1 MKVKIII
8 FLITYFL
15 FFFNQNA
22 FAQLEKLTLKKAI
35 EHTLAENPVIKQME
49 AQLKAKQAE
58 WKGLTGIHDPELILM
73 KEGISNNTDPAFS
86 EQRIGISQSV
96 DFPLTSVY
104 RVKKSKS
111 EAASLQL
118 QLEAAKRDAIYEVK
132 LDYINLLYTISYK
145 NLADEQKEL
154 AKNLAEA
161 VKTKAQAGAGNGMD
175 QLKTEIQLSQAE
187 NDIEYAK
194 RILHEARYNLF
205 NTMGLD
211 VEDQKYTIVFSDT
224 LRTKDEKIA
233 QHVALDYV
241 DKDPYYEA
249 ILKETEAAGF
259 GVKEA
264 KSEYL
269 PNLNFSLYTQDYGDG
284 FGYTGFE
291 VGVSIPLWF
300 AFNQSSK
307 IQQAKYKKEALEW
320 RKKEVHLDM
329 KLQIEHA
336 WHNYSAS
343 RNNMMRFKETISSKS
358 TELKNLTFEAYQLGE
373 IDLLNLLNAQQIYL
387 DTRKSYLTAL
397 RDYYLQIIKLEKYM
411 NTEIVY

>member
-1 MKVKIII
+1 MKSKS
-8 FLITYFL
+8 FL
-15 FFFNQNA
+15 FLSITLLFFSNFLWGQT
-22 FAQLEKLTLKKAI
+22 EKLTLQKAI
-35 EHTLAENPVIKQME
+35 EHALAENPVIKQME
-49 AQLKAKQAE
+49 ANLKAKQAE

-73 KEGISNNTDPAFS
+73 KEGVSNNTDPAFS

-104 RVKKSKS
+104 RVKKSKR
-111 EAASLQL
+111 EAAALQL
-118 QLEAAKRDAIYEVK
+118 QLEAAKREAIYEVK
-132 LDYINLLYTISYK
+132 LDYIQLLYTISYK

-154 AKNLAEA
+154 ANSLAEA

-175 QLKTEIQLSQAE
+175 QLKTEIQLAQAE

-194 RILHEARYNLF
+194 RILHQARYDLF

-211 VEDQKYTIVFSDT
+211 VEEQKYSIEFSDT
-224 LRTKDEKIA
+224 LKTKDEKIA

-241 DKDPYYEA
+241 DKHPYYEA
-249 ILKETEAAGF
+249 ILQETEAAAF

-264 KSEYL
+264 RSEYL

-320 RKKEVHLDM
+320 HKKEVHLDI

-336 WHNYSAS
+336 WHNYEAS
-343 RNNMMRFKETISSKS
+343 RNNVLRFKEIISSKS

-387 DTRKSYLTAL
+387 DTRKNYLTAL
-397 RDYYLQIIKLEKYM
+397 QDYYLQIIKLEKYM